1 MFDKISSWFEN
12 TIVPVMTKIGQL
24 RYLLVIRDAFMM
36 TFPITIFGSF
46 AVVLMNLP
54 FVPQGF
60 KDAMT
65 AVFGNVGNATTNV
78 VAMFLAFGIGF
89 YLARSKEMDSD
100 AQFMGATALAGFLLV
115 TPALKVLED
124 GTQITGVF
132 NISQLGA
139 QGLFVCMIM
148 AFFAAEMYAFVIKKG
163 WKITM
168 PSMVPPTVAKSFSAL
183 IPVLFALL
191 MVVLVNFG
199 IVTVSNSDIH
209 SLIVKWIQA
218 PLTNIG
224 STLGAAVFITG
235 GMQFLWFFG
244 IHGDNV
250 IGAVSKPIMEVLR
263 LENLEAFQNGLPI
276 PHIVNQQFITT
287 FRNGLGGA
295 GGTLIV
301 VMMMIFIMKSK
312 HLKDLGKL
320 AIGPG
325 MFNVNE
331 PVTFGLPTVLNS
343 LCIIPMI
350 VGPILAI
357 IVAYYSMKLGIV
369 PLCTGVE
376 IPWTT
381 PVFISG
387 MMATNSIMGGVLQL
401 VQLCIIGVVWFPFLK
416 IIDKQSL
423 GEDTTEDEI
432 AS

>member
-1 MFDKISSWFEN
+1 MFSKIGSWFEN
-12 TIVPVMTKIGQL
+12 KVVPAMTKVGQL
-24 RYLLVIRDAFMM
+24 RYLLVLRDAFML

-78 VAMFLAFGIGF
+78 VAMFLAFGIGY
-89 YLARSKEMDSD
+89 YLSKAKGYDSD
-100 AQFMGATALAGFLLV
+100 AHYVGATSLAGFLLV
-115 TPALKVLED
+115 TPALKVLAD
-124 GTQITGVF
+124 GTEVTGVF
-132 NISQLGA
+132 NISLLGA
-139 QGLFVCMIM
+139 QGMFVCMIM
-148 AFFAAEMYAFVIKKG
+148 AFFAAEMYTYVIKKG

-168 PSMVPPTVAKSFSAL
+168 PPMVPPTVAKSFSAL

-191 MVVLVNFG
+191 MVVIVNFG
-199 IVTVSNSDIH
+199 IVTIFNSDMH
-209 SLIVKWIQA
+209 ALIVKWIQA

-224 STLGAAVFITG
+224 STLGAAIVITG

-250 IGAVSKPIMEVLR
+250 VGAVSKPILEVLR
-263 LENLEAFQNGLPI
+263 LENLEAFQAGEAL

-295 GGTLIV
+295 GGTLLV
-301 VMMMIFIMKSK
+301 VAMMVFLMKSK

-325 MFNVNE
+325 VFNVNE
-331 PVTFGLPTVLNS
+331 PVTFGLPTVLNP
-343 LCIIPMI
+343 LCVFPLI
-350 VGPILAI
+350 VGPVLAI
-357 IVAYYSMKLGIV
+357 IVAYYAMAWGIV

-381 PVFISG
+381 PVVISG
-387 MMATNSIMGGVLQL
+387 MMATNSIMGGLLQI
-401 VQLCIIGVVWFPFLK
+401 VQMLIIAAVWFPFLK
-416 IIDKQSL
+416 MIDKQSL
-423 GEDTTEDEI
+423 GEDSADEE
-432 AS
+432 ATA

>member
-1 MFDKISSWFEN
+1 MFNQIASWFEN
-12 TIVPVMTKIGQL
+12 KVVPIMTKIGQL
-24 RYLLVIRDAFMM
+24 KYLLVLRDAFML

-78 VAMFLAFGIGF
+78 VALFLAFGIGF
-89 YLARSKEMDSD
+89 YLAKSKDMESD
-100 AQFMGATALAGFLLV
+100 AHYMGATAMSAFFLV
-115 TPALKVLED
+115 TPAFKMLED
-124 GTQITGVF
+124 GSKLKGVF

-139 QGLFVCMIM
+139 QGMFVCMIIS
-148 AFFAAEMYAFVIKKG
+148 FFAAEMYAYVIKKG

-168 PSMVPPTVAKSFSAL
+168 PPMVPPTVAKSFSAL

-199 IVTVSNSDIH
+199 IVTIFNSDMH
-209 SLIVKWIQA
+209 ALIVKWIQA
-218 PLTNIG
+218 PLTNVG
-224 STLGAAVFITG
+224 STLGAAILVTG
-235 GMQFLWFFG
+235 SMQFLWFFG

-250 IGAVSKPIMEVLR
+250 IGAVSKPVMEILR
-263 LENLEAFQNGLPI
+263 LENLEAFQNGLPVE
-276 PHIVNQQFITT
+276 HIVNQQFLST

-301 VMMMIFIMKSK
+301 VLMMLFIMKSK

-320 AIGPG
+320 AVGPG
-325 MFNVNE
+325 VFNVNE
-331 PVTFGLPTVLNS
+331 PVTFGLPTVLNPI
-343 LCIIPMI
+343 CIFPMV
-350 VGPILAI
+350 VGPILAT
-357 IVAYYSMKLGIV
+357 IVAYYAMKLGIV

-381 PVFISG
+381 PIFISG

-401 VQLCIIGVVWFPFLK
+401 VQAAIIGIVWFPFLK
-416 IIDKQSL
+416 MIDKQSL
-423 GEDTTEDEI
+423 GEDTPNEDEV
-432 AS
+432 A